1 EQAYKLDPQ
10 NAPATYGYGWLLQH
24 TQKYEQAI
32 PVLHRAMTQEANK
45 LGALYLLGKSQLALS
60 HWHEALNSFQQL
72 LGAKPEYQEDK
83 QLLKMVAD
91 CKRQLGYELTPAERK
106 ARRSWWPFGRK
117 TKRATTLQGPPTLV
131 RPGLRWAGLAI
142 LVVMVFSLGFYAWD
156 KWTNID
162 VYFDNSLDKSV
173 KVDLDGS
180 AFDVALNSLHKEQ
193 LNSGSHTA
201 IVRGTDGKEIER
213 LTFSLEKLNPVSAL
227 MTDRFFVYNIGTR
240 HIYRRAS
247 HGYAKN
253 ASDTSY
259 SDDLIAMQRF
269 FEQRDVDYPFES
281 APESIEADAT
291 SSVVHKTSF
300 NIAKDFD
307 LRKYALLRL
316 QQGRKDEAKQA
327 IARAVKLS
335 PCDAQTRRT
344 EIYFASLNSGDKAAE
359 TARQWIADCTQ
370 DDLEAHRAYQDAV
383 KENGSEEALRGEYQ
397 KLVASSPQ
405 SAKAHYLYGRVA
417 ADTQTA
423 ITEYQ
428 QAIALDPQLVWPH
441 VALGYAYRNLE
452 RFDDAMRE
460 LNVAL
465 DMKGCDPAVIVY
477 YVNAAIA
484 KGQPSEAVDKV
495 DAMLKQSGRNLTFLH
510 SRWMLALGANDWDEA
525 MKIEKTLAPVENP
538 QTAWWRT
545 TKRMRLAGDKDV
557 DARIDA
563 AMRSNELQPIAVDF
577 KIERSIEKGDYTQA
591 AELISKGSKLLDPSV
606 AALLDAYTAGGF
618 VLQNDSASAKKL
630 LDDAEKIAGT
640 QPKSVADRIVA
651 DVVAG
656 VRGTMAP
663 EAVLNYTRD
672 NDAAWHGWY
681 VTAIRAAQSGD
692 RRKASEAFEHC
703 TRASSDLDFPY
714 LESKAMA
721 ARLQ

>member
-1 EQAYKLDPQ
+1 
-10 NAPATYGYGWLLQH
+10 
-24 TQKYEQAI
+24 
-32 PVLHRAMTQEANK
+32 
-45 LGALYLLGKSQLALS
+45 
-60 HWHEALNSFQQL
+60 
-72 LGAKPEYQEDK
+72 
-83 QLLKMVAD
+83 
-91 CKRQLGYELTPAERK
+91 
-106 ARRSWWPFGRK
+106 
-117 TKRATTLQGPPTLV
+117 
-131 RPGLRWAGLAI
+131 
-142 LVVMVFSLGFYAWD
+142 
-156 KWTNID
+156 
-162 VYFDNSLDKSV
+162 
-173 KVDLDGS
+173 
-180 AFDVALNSLHKEQ
+180 
-193 LNSGSHTA
+193 
-201 IVRGTDGKEIER
+201 
-213 LTFSLEKLNPVSAL
+213 
-227 MTDRFFVYNIGTR
+227 
-240 HIYRRAS
+240 
-247 HGYAKN
+247 
-253 ASDTSY
+253 
-259 SDDLIAMQRF
+259 
-269 FEQRDVDYPFES
+269 
-281 APESIEADAT
+281 
-291 SSVVHKTSF
+291 
-300 NIAKDFD
+300 
-307 LRKYALLRL
+307 
-316 QQGRKDEAKQA
+316 
-327 IARAVKLS
+327 
-335 PCDAQTRRT
+335 
-344 EIYFASLNSGDKAAE
+344 
-359 TARQWIADCTQ
+359 
-370 DDLEAHRAYQDAV
+370 
-383 KENGSEEALRGEYQ
+383 
-397 KLVASSPQ
+397 
-405 SAKAHYLYGRVA
+405 
-417 ADTQTA
+417 
-423 ITEYQ
+423 
-428 QAIALDPQLVWPH
+428 
-441 VALGYAYRNLE
+441 
-452 RFDDAMRE
+452 
-460 LNVAL
+460 
-465 DMKGCDPAVIVY
+465 
-477 YVNAAIA
+477 
-484 KGQPSEAVDKV
+484 
-495 DAMLKQSGRNLTFLH
+495 MLKQSGRNLTFLH